1 MAVVSTPQGSRISI
15 SYITGKDERGVDV
28 IRSRTYNNIKSSALD
43 QDVIDVAAI
52 LSGLQTYPVK
62 SVTRINQVDLAQE

>member
-1 MAVVSTPQGSRISI
+1 MAVISTPQASRLSI

-43 QDVIDVAAI
+43 QDVMDVASV

>member
-1 MAVVSTPQGSRISI
+1 MAVISTPQGSRLSI

-28 IRSRTYNNIKSSALD
+28 VRSRTYNNIKSSALD
-43 QDVIDVAAI
+43 QDVMDIATL

-62 SVTRINQVDLAQE
+62 SVTRINQVDLSQE

>member
-1 MAVVSTPQGSRISI
+1 MAVISTPQGSRLSI
-15 SYITGKDERGVDV
+15 SYITGKDERGVDIV
-28 IRSRTYNNIKSSALD
+28 RSRTYNNIKSSALD
-43 QDVIDVAAI
+43 QDVMDVAVI

>member
-1 MAVVSTPQGSRISI
+1 MAVISTPQGSRISI

-43 QDVIDVAAI
+43 QDVMDVAAV